1 MRESRSLRRCL
12 RGDPRYTAAMRVV
25 HLESGMHLYGGAQQ
39 VLYLMSGLG
48 ARGVRNTLICPRGSA
63 IATALDPGDADCL
76 EVPMTGDLDLGFT
89 ARCRAL
95 LQQIEPDLLHVHSR
109 RGADLYGGLAAR
121 GAGVPAVITRR
132 VDNPERAFWAR
143 LKYANYRAVI
153 AISMRIMDLLRQDV
167 GLPAERLHLVP
178 SAVDTA
184 RFRPQADAER
194 VRQTLDVP
202 GAAPLIG
209 VVAQLI
215 RRKGH
220 EVLLEALAPVVQ
232 AHPQVRVLLFGQG
245 PLATRLERRIQRLR
259 LSEHVRLVGF
269 RHDLE
274 RLLPS
279 LDLVVHPALKE
290 GLGVALLEALAC
302 GVAVIASNVGGIPD
316 LIEDRVSGRLV
327 PPGDAQA
334 LGAAITE
341 MLDDAALRRRLG
353 VAGRQRVLADFSIEQ
368 MVDGNLKVY
377 EQVLA

>member
-1 MRESRSLRRCL
+1 
-12 RGDPRYTAAMRVV
+12 MRVV

-39 VLYLMSGLG
+39 VLYLMAGLR
-48 ARGVRNTLICPRGSA
+48 ARGVHNTLICARGSA

-132 VDNPERAFWAR
+132 VDNPERPFWAR
-143 LKYANYRAVI
+143 LKYGHYRAVI
-153 AISMRIMDLLRQDV
+153 AISMRIMKLLRQDV

-184 RFRPQADAER
+184 RFRPQADVER
-194 VRQTLDVP
+194 VRLMLDVP
-202 GAAPLIG
+202 DAAPLIG
-209 VVAQLI
+209 VAAQLI

-232 AHPQVRVLLFGQG
+232 AHPDVRVLLFGQG
-245 PLATRLERRIQRLR
+245 PLAARLERRIKRLG
-259 LSEHVRLVGF
+259 LSDHVRLVGF

-274 RLLPS
+274 RLLPG
-279 LDLVVHPALKE
+279 LDLVVHPALTE

-327 PPGDAQA
+327 APGDAQA
-334 LGAAITE
+334 LGAVITQ
-341 MLDDAALRRRLG
+341 MLDDPSLRRRLG
-353 VAGRQRVLADFSIEQ
+353 AAGRQRVLADFSIEQ